1 MQVILE
7 KTSGYLYS
15 LDAPKRVREM
25 DPFMKLIVIVRNPL
39 DRIMSK
45 HLRSSR
51 KGRREEDADFEDLF
65 IMEDV
70 SFISQ

>member
-1 MQVILE
+1 MN
-7 KTSGYLYS
+7 
-15 LDAPKRVREM
+15 
-25 DPFMKLIVIVRNPL
+25 PFIKLIVIVRNPL

-51 KGRREEDADFEDLF
+51 RGKVEDGANFEDLF

-70 SFISQ
+70 SLKSH